1 MTSLLCVVALLTP
14 PSVVAEFSVA
24 APNARQVQLVGD
36 FAGWDQPIPM
46 IEARP
51 GTFTKTLRLPARAR
65 LEYKFVVDNA
75 WILDPTAPTS
85 PNGLGG
91 ENSVWSGP
99 VYRPSALTSPPADPL
114 RVHRWTQDGYAIS
127 LFNPARETPT
137 HLLLYHDGRDFE
149 TLARLPE
156 QVANLRSQR
165 AIPPIALVLITS
177 PDRRRDYW
185 QNPQP
190 YLQFLRTLLIPR
202 LQREIGPIPPQR
214 TFMGGASLGGLIT
227 LRAGAELS
235 DLIAGGLIV
244 HSASLWINDAQ
255 EWIKPAAP
263 RARLALGW
271 GTWESGP
278 DHDRLHRAL
287 GAAWRASGRPAF
299 LKSEPQAHTYS
310 LWREDFGPLLR
321 GVLSPGASGPD
332 ALDQTARL
340 TLPQ

>member
-1 MTSLLCVVALLTP
+1 MTPLLAVVALLAP

-46 IEARP
+46 IETQP

-91 ENSVWSGP
+91 ENSVWTGP
-99 VYRPSALTSPPADPL
+99 AYRPLAPVSPPARPM
-114 RVHRWTQDGYAIS
+114 RVQRWTQDGYSIA
-127 LFNPARETPT
+127 LFTPDRETPT

-149 TLARLPE
+149 TLAKLPE
-156 QVANLRSQR
+156 QVANLRAQR
-165 AIPPIALVLITS
+165 AIPPVALALITS

-190 YLQFLRTLLIPR
+190 YLQFLRTNLIPR
-202 LQREIGPIPPQR
+202 LQREVGPIPPSR
-214 TFMGGASLGGLIT
+214 TVMGGASLGGLIT

-255 EWIKPAAP
+255 EWVKPAAP

-271 GTWESGP
+271 GTWEAGP

-287 GAAWRASGRPAF
+287 GAAWRASGRTAF

-310 LWREDFGPLLR
+310 LWREDFAPLLR
-321 GVLSPGASGPD
+321 SVLALGASGPD

-340 TLPQ
+340 TLPE